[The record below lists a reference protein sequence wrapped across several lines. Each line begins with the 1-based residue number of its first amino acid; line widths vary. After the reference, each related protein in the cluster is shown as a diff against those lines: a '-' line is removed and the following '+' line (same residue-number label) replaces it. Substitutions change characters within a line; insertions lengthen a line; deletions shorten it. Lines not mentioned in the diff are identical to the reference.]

1 MSQTCDMSFSFAA
14 RLFLTVLWEE
24 FVRACHLFLP
34 KTLVVVFWQLVR
46 TVGNFAMPDTTGY
59 IISQP

>member
-1 MSQTCDMSFSFAA
+1 MSFSFAA

-46 TVGNFAMPDTTGY
+46 TVGNIAMPDTTGY